1 MGSEP
6 ILVLMKQVAALLFLT
21 LALALPARA
30 QDSFPDFSPPV
41 DAPQKGDR
49 KDAESTTA
57 EERNAARLDLMFG
70 RLANSDDERR
80 ANRIARHIMRRM
92 MQSGSDTID
101 FLMARSAEAMQEN
114 DYPKAL
120 DLLDGVVRLKPE
132 FAEGWNRRATVH
144 FLNGDYGQSV
154 ADIEQVLRLEP
165 RHWGALSGLSMILV
179 SIDRKSEAV
188 VVMDRALAV
197 HPFLGR
203 MRDQR
208 DKLVKELQGAD
219 I

>member
-101 FLMARSAEAMQEN
+101 FLMARSAEAIQEN

-165 RHWGALSGLSMILV
+165 RHFEALAGLGVILEELGDKKGALEAYRKAV
-179 SIDRKSEAV
+179 EIDPWLRN
-188 VVMDRALAV
+188 
-197 HPFLGR
+197 GR
-203 MRDQR
+203 ERIAP
-208 DKLVKELQGAD
+208 LELEVEGRG